1 MASFNNCTFSGNV
14 GKDPELRYF
23 ENGTTVANFSIAVE
37 GRSKGKDKGQDTL
50 WLAVKV
56 WGKGAGVI
64 GDYVKKGSRLIV
76 SGELGMET
84 WEKDGK
90 QNSKLALNCQNFTL
104 LDSKKEGG
112 GAPGGGGSGGGTSRP
127 AAKTRPAAPVE
138 EEDLPF

>member
-23 ENGTTVANFSIAVE
+23 ESGTAVANFSIAVE
-37 GRSKGKDKGQDTL
+37 GRKGSDPL
-50 WLAVKV
+50 WLAIKV
-56 WGKGAGVI
+56 WGKGAAVI

-76 SGELGMET
+76 SGELEMET

-104 LDSKKEGG
+104 LDSKKDR
-112 GAPGGGGSGGGTSRP
+112 ADGGSGGGGSSGGTSKPASKSRP
-127 AAKTRPAAPVE
+127 PAPVE
-138 EEDLPF
+138 EEELPF

>member
-37 GRSKGKDKGQDTL
+37 GRNKGQAKGQDTL

-56 WGKGAGVI
+56 WGRGAAVI
-64 GDYVKKGSRLIV
+64 SDYVKKGSRLIV

-84 WEKDGK
+84 WERDGK

-104 LDSKKEGG
+104 LDSKKDSNGG
-112 GAPGGGGSGGGTSRP
+112 PSGGGSGGGTSRP
-127 AAKTRPAAPVE
+127 AAKSRPPAPVDE
-138 EEDLPF
+138 EEVFF